1 MEEPAGAKLTGRLN
15 HPLGPGSSGA
25 GDRVTAGTPALGS
38 QPQGAKSIPRIHTGD
53 PPTLLPP
60 AHPCGEHSA
69 LPQFPH
75 LAISCWLLKEGNTNS
90 SLEQTVSAGGSSA
103 GTAPSSPG
111 ITRST
116 SVPRHSMALS
126 HRKHIPEPP
135 RADHRQVT
143 GTGYFNYQTHR
154 EQPLQNIFIIHQSC
168 QSAAF
173 AGEQPCQAWTRNS
186 PVGVCVASFG
196 VSLRDRELHQVTYI
210 SGHFHVQRFM
220 PRSV

>member
-1 MEEPAGAKLTGRLN
+1 MEEPAGAELTGRLN
-15 HPLGPGSSGA
+15 HPLGPSSSGA
-25 GDRVTAGTPALGS
+25 GDRVTAGTPAHRS
-38 QPQGAKSIPRIHTGD
+38 QPRGAKSVPSIHTGD

-60 AHPCGEHSA
+60 ADPCREPSA

-75 LAISCWLLKEGNTNS
+75 LAICCRLLKEGNTNS
-90 SLEQTVSAGGSSA
+90 SPEQTAPAGGSWV
-103 GTAPSSPG
+103 GTAPPSPS
-111 ITRST
+111 ITHST
-116 SVPRHSMALS
+116 SVPQHSTAPS
-126 HRKHIPEPP
+126 HQKHTPEPP
-135 RADHRQVT
+135 QADHRQVT

-168 QSAAF
+168 QSAF